1 MPMPSISYNEQRLE
15 TARNGINRLRT
26 HINSVRAGFNPVD
39 VGHPHGFPL
48 NSLTVAAGGDAFPSG
63 VNFKAKLRDVGGAV
77 DTAFTGHEASLGKL
91 SRALTVNLRLGQDA
105 EYKNVNTANTVGL
118 PNTTTHTTTP
128 TTNTSTN
135 TTSTSTNTT
144 KPN

>member
-1 MPMPSISYNEQRLE
+1 MPTPEISYNEQRLE
-15 TARNGINRLRT
+15 KARNGINLLRT
-26 HINSVRAGFNPVD
+26 QINSVRTGFNPAD
-39 VGHPHGFPL
+39 PGHPHGFPF

-63 VNFKAKLRDVGGAV
+63 VNFKAKLRDIGGAV
-77 DTAFTGHEASLGKL
+77 DTALTAHEASLGKL

-118 PNTTTHTTTP
+118 PNTTTQTKTP
-128 TTNTSTN
+128 TPNTSTN
-135 TTSTSTNTT
+135 TTSTNTNTT